1 MKIRGSNLIN
11 VFLLLICFYFSS
23 PAYSQVNPPTPT
35 CAVCGGKNGV
45 HATTCRY
52 YNPPSGTGA
61 KAKTNTT
68 SGQFQ
73 QLNML
78 IDLFNSPV
86 DNSSAEAEKE
96 AARKAAIEAKER
108 EDNIR
113 KERHE
118 KVMQSFKSLDDPNKP
133 RPVEKSASGLS
144 FKPLPS
150 AGAPMTQ
157 EERERQKIIGNKA
170 KVTWNYDDFSNI
182 SADNRIPVA
191 KPEPELSE
199 NEKLVNEMIAKV
211 EANGG
216 RLAAITGRYI
226 LNVKDGVMNYL
237 DDATYAVTSGN
248 SYLMKETG
256 EFDVKKITINAL
268 YKTAG
273 QTAKAYYENAKDDI
287 TGGLKNAG
295 IGVMRDATLNK
306 VQSYKYFE
314 NLSAAWRQIR

>member
-1 MKIRGSNLIN
+1 MKANGPVIISI
-11 VFLLLICFYFSS
+11 FLLMICISS
-23 PAYSQVNPPTPT
+23 PGFAQPNPPTPT

-45 HATTCRY
+45 HSTTCRY

-61 KAKTNTT
+61 KAKTNAT

-118 KVMQSFKSLDDPNKP
+118 KVMQSFKSLDDPNNA

-144 FKPLPS
+144 LKPLPS

-191 KPEPELSE
+191 KPEPELTE

-226 LNVKDGVMNYL
+226 INVKDGVMNYL

-256 EFDVKKITINAL
+256 EFDVKKITVNAL
-268 YKTAG
+268 YKTAD
-273 QTAKAYYENAKDDI
+273 QTAKAYYENAKDDL
-287 TGGLKNAG
+287 TGALKNAG
-295 IGVMRDATLNK
+295 IGVMRDATLDK